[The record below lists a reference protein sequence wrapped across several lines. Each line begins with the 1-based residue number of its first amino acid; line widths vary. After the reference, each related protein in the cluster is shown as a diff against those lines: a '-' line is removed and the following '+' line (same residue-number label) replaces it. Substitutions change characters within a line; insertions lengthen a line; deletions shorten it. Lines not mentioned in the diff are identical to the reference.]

1 MDQIANL
8 VIDLSIDSAE
18 FRNEV
23 PRIKKLLNDAAGDSE
38 RSAARMQRF
47 LDKQTEATRRT
58 SASLEQVTAS
68 STAYSSSVE
77 KSAAASTRLAADVD
91 QTRQRVEA
99 LGRKL
104 REEQAQSA
112 AVAAAQDRTSAAFY
126 RQIDSVKQLSGGLQE
141 LQRIQA
147 QVRQAKGRGDISQ
160 GDYLALV
167 SETARKTRELT
178 DAEALATQK
187 KAQFIRRLKEQ
198 TTVQGLTRT
207 ELLRVKAAELGV
219 SSAADIYIRK
229 LEHTGTTTHT
239 LGLKSA
245 AARRELG
252 VLAGELAR
260 GNFGAL
266 RGSGITLA
274 NRAGWIEQLMS
285 PKGMMLGGLV
295 GGVAAAVY
303 GLGKAYYEG
312 AKESETFNKQLILTG
327 SYAGKTTGQLNAM
340 AKSLAGN
347 GVTQHDAAGV
357 LAQVVGSGAF
367 TGQAVAMVSRTAA
380 RMQENVGQSVD
391 ETIRQ
396 FKRLRDDPVNA
407 AKELDRTLHFLTST
421 QLEQIRVLGE
431 QGRVA
436 DAAKIAMSA
445 YSNNPAW
452 CLWDMLTHPRYGMGQ
467 RIGAADVDRWALYA
481 IGRYC
486 DQMVPDGFGGT
497 EPRMTFNAYLAQQR
511 KAWDVLTDFC
521 SAMRCM
527 PVWNGQRLTFVQD
540 RPSDTVWTYTRSNV
554 VMPDEGTPFRYS
566 FSARKD
572 RHNAVEVNWTD
583 PDNGWQTS
591 TELVEDTVA
600 ISHYGRNLVKMDAFG
615 CTSRGQAHR
624 AGLWLIKTELLE
636 TQTVD
641 FSVGAEGLRH
651 VPGDVIEV
659 CDEDYA
665 GVSLGGRILSVDR
678 DRRILTLDRE
688 ITLPS
693 SGTTLIS
700 LVDGEGLPVSVDVQS
715 VTDGVQVQVSR
726 IPDGVAEYSV
736 WGLKLPTLR
745 QRLFRCVAVRENDD
759 GTYAITAVQHVP
771 EKESIVDNG
780 ASFDPQPGTIHGTVP
795 PAIQHLTTEILA
807 EEGQYQVLARWD
819 TPRVVKGVSFS
830 LRLNVAAEDGSDR
843 LVSSAGTPDTQY
855 RFRGLTPGRYT
866 LTVRA
871 VNSQGQQGDPASTQF
886 SIAAPAAPS
895 FIELT
900 PGYFQITATP
910 RQAVYD
916 PTVQY
921 EFWFSDAQ
929 ITDIHQ
935 VENAARYLGTALY
948 WIAASVNIRP
958 GRDYYFYIRA
968 VNQVGKSAFVEA
980 TGQASNDAAGYLDFF
995 KGQITESHLGKELL
1009 EKVDLTEDNASK
1021 LQQFSKEWQDAND
1034 KWNAMWGVKI
1044 EQTKDGK
1051 YYVAGLGLSMED
1063 TPDGKISQFLV
1074 AADRI
1079 AYINPANGNETP
1091 GFVMQGDQIIM
1102 NEAFLKYLSAPTI
1115 TSGGNPPAFSLTP
1128 DGKLTAKNADIS
1140 GHINAVSGSFTGEIN
1155 ATSGK
1160 FSGVIEAREFV
1171 GDICGSKVMQGV
1183 SIRATNDERSTS
1195 TRYTDSATYQIGKTI
1210 TVMANC
1216 ERNGG
1221 SGAITVTININ
1232 GQVKTAEVMP
1242 YTAGIPVMYQTVV
1255 FSVYTTSPVV
1265 DISVSLRV
1273 GGQYTTSASVWPLVM
1288 VSRSGSNFT
1297 N

>member
-68 STAYSSSVE
+68 STAYSSAVE
-77 KSAAASTRLAADVD
+77 KSAAASARLAADVD

-198 TTVQGLTRT
+198 TTVQGLSRT

-229 LEHTGTTTHT
+229 LERTGTATHT

-312 AKESETFNKQLILTG
+312 AKESEAFNKQLILTG

-367 TGQAVAMVSRTAA
+367 TGQAVAMVSRTAT

-407 AKELDRTLHFLTST
+407 AKELDRTLHFLTAT

-445 YSNNPAW
+445 YSEEMNKRMGDVHDNLGWIERAW
-452 CLWDMLTHPRYGMGQ
+452 NAVGDAAKWAWDRMLDIGREDTLDEKIATLQEKIARGRKTPWTVSSSQTEYDQQQLNELQEQKRQKDLLDAKAQAERNYQETQKRRNEQNAALNRDNETESLRHQREVARITAMQYADAAVRNAALERENERHKKALSQQAKKPKTYHNDEARRLLLQYSQQQAQTEGQIAAAKLSTTEKMTEAHKQLLSFQQ
-467 RIGAADVDRWALYA
+467 RIADLS
-481 IGRYC
+481 G
-486 DQMVPDGFGGT
+486 
-497 EPRMTFNAYLAQQR
+497 
-511 KAWDVLTDFC
+511 KKLT
-521 SAMRCM
+521 A
-527 PVWNGQRLTFVQD
+527 
-540 RPSDTVWTYTRSNV
+540 
-554 VMPDEGTPFRYS
+554 DE
-566 FSARKD
+566 
-572 RHNAVEVNWTD
+572 
-583 PDNGWQTS
+583 
-591 TELVEDTVA
+591 
-600 ISHYGRNLVKMDAFG
+600 
-615 CTSRGQAHR
+615 
-624 AGLWLIKTELLE
+624 
-636 TQTVD
+636 
-641 FSVGAEGLRH
+641 
-651 VPGDVIEV
+651 
-659 CDEDYA
+659 
-665 GVSLGGRILSVDR
+665 
-678 DRRILTLDRE
+678 
-688 ITLPS
+688 
-693 SGTTLIS
+693 
-700 LVDGEGLPVSVDVQS
+700 QS
-715 VTDGVQVQVSR
+715 V
-726 IPDGVAEYSV
+726 
-736 WGLKLPTLR
+736 
-745 QRLFRCVAVRENDD
+745 
-759 GTYAITAVQHVP
+759 
-771 EKESIVDNG
+771 
-780 ASFDPQPGTIHGTVP
+780 
-795 PAIQHLTTEILA
+795 
-807 EEGQYQVLARWD
+807 
-819 TPRVVKGVSFS
+819 
-830 LRLNVAAEDGSDR
+830 
-843 LVSSAGTPDTQY
+843 
-855 RFRGLTPGRYT
+855 
-866 LTVRA
+866 
-871 VNSQGQQGDPASTQF
+871 
-886 SIAAPAAPS
+886 
-895 FIELT
+895 
-900 PGYFQITATP
+900 
-910 RQAVYD
+910 
-916 PTVQY
+916 
-921 EFWFSDAQ
+921 
-929 ITDIHQ
+929 
-935 VENAARYLGTALY
+935 
-948 WIAASVNIRP
+948 AASVNIRP

-1009 EKVDLTEDNASK
+1009 EKVELTEDNASK

-1221 SGAITVTININ
+1221 AGAITVTININ

-1242 YTAGIPVMYQTVV
+1242 YTAGIPAMYQTVV

-1273 GGQYTTSASVWPLVM
+1273 RGQYTTSASVWPLVM